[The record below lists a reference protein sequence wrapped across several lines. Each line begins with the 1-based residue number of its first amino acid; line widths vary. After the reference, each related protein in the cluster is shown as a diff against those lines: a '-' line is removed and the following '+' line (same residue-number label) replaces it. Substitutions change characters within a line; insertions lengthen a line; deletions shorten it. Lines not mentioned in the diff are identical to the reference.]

1 KSHFYKQGY
10 LDAARNFEYIRR
22 RYKGQ
27 DKQMEAKLWL
37 ARTAIELEQYA
48 KAQST
53 LDEIKGRKE
62 LTKRFPHDV
71 LSAVQADLEIHR
83 GKVDNALV
91 SLEHAMEI
99 TKNKKDRIRWT
110 FILAQLYQMKGQQEK
125 AIALYNKVTRM
136 GPPYEMGF
144 HAEIFQALALDHGNS
159 KGVRQKL
166 ARMLRDEKNRDHYDM
181 IHYAVAELDLMEN
194 LRSEAMAQLRM
205 STRTSTVD
213 TRQKAKSFLK

>member
-1 KSHFYKQGY
+1 GWFNANEKLKETVAAMQKAHLDDYDQVLPIFVNGTEEEARSMTPQLEICIEKCATVIDRHAMEIGGKEENNWIDDAWFVIGKSHFYKQGY
-10 LDAARNFEYIRR
+10 LDAARTFEYIGR

-62 LTKRFPHDV
+62 LPKRFPHDV

-91 SLEHAMEI
+91 SLEHAVEI
-99 TKNKKDRIRWT
+99 NKNKKDRIRWT

-125 AIALYNKVTRM
+125 AIALY
-136 GPPYEMGF
+136 
-144 HAEIFQALALDHGNS
+144 
-159 KGVRQKL
+159 
-166 ARMLRDEKNRDHYDM
+166 
-181 IHYAVAELDLMEN
+181 
-194 LRSEAMAQLRM
+194 
-205 STRTSTVD
+205 
-213 TRQKAKSFLK
+213 